1 MAISRFLYNLLEEWR
16 KLSSEDEEL
25 ETPERTRKVVVQ
37 VEKPEDSD
45 LRTKAGL
52 YDELVNGMANT
63 LNEKHGT
70 DLFSNKSL
78 EEMRKL
84 DQLLDGREKPKQRST
99 GVVSLLRRQQTDN
112 LLTKPYEDAEEFGN
126 MVYKHANDPSSPIY
140 YEANEAKNILLEKLL
155 ETGLPRTT
163 DLTQG
168 EERQAVKDLG
178 TDFSHEQ
185 FTAWA
190 RRREKERLSGQRG

>member
-1 MAISRFLYNLLEEWR
+1 MSD
-16 KLSSEDEEL
+16 DEEL
-25 ETPERTRKVVVQ
+25 ETLREQPERTRKVVVQ
-37 VEKPEDSD
+37 VEKPEDSA
-45 LRTKAGL
+45 LRTKAEL
-52 YDELVNGMANT
+52 YDQLVSGMADT
-63 LNEKHGT
+63 LNQKHGT
-70 DLFSNKSL
+70 DVFTGKSL
-78 EEMRKL
+78 EEMKKL
-84 DQLLDGREKPKQRST
+84 DELLDSREKPKKSV
-99 GVVSLLRRQQTDN
+99 GVVSLLRRQETDN

-178 TDFSHEQ
+178 TDFSYEQ